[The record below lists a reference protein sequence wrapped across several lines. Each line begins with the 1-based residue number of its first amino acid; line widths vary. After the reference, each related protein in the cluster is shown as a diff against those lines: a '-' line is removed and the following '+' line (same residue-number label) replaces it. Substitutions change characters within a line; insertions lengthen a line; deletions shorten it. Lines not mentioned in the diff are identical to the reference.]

1 MLVDDIVVVIQCIC
15 ESAGDLTDLYPAHLP
30 SGLHPAGHIDGVA
43 PDVVLR
49 LAAPHHARHHRA
61 SGQADSEG
69 EHLSSTVG
77 QSGA

>member
-1 MLVDDIVVVIQCIC
+1 MIVDDIVVVIHCVS
-15 ESAGDLTDLYPAHLP
+15 ESAGELADLYPAHLP

-61 SGQADSEG
+61 PGQADSEG
-69 EHLSSTVG
+69 EHLGGTVG